1 MNDELMRR
9 AGGVWEPGARQ
20 WLVERR
26 RMGPVIRELERMSI
40 RVRQAGFGS
49 TDARA
54 RLLGHTMRALM
65 LDRTLSQARRRLPR
79 RLQEGAVLRQLE
91 GRVRVQHKPT
101 GPVEPAE

>member
-1 MNDELMRR
+1 
-9 AGGVWEPGARQ
+9 
-20 WLVERR
+20 
-26 RMGPVIRELERMSI
+26 
-40 RVRQAGFGS
+40 
-49 TDARA
+49 
-54 RLLGHTMRALM
+54 M